1 LELTITTVCS
11 SEQIR
16 FRAGDSAFDS
26 QCTRRRLLLPDRC
39 VSNRLASGPQPQ
51 CDFIEVFGEA
61 PIRHGSGEVAGA
73 GEDGAIVS
81 GSGGRST
88 GTASGVAGTLLT
100 RSHAF
105 QARSFIRLRS
115 RLSSARH
122 SCGGGHPLGHL
133 STLES
138 TTDSVQPS
146 DQSSNCV
153 RLRMCRDH
161 LAAFPVDPPSV
172 NRR

>member
-1 LELTITTVCS
+1 MCLPMRFPAAVAA
-11 SEQIR
+11 EQSWR
-16 FRAGDSAFDS
+16 GWS
-26 QCTRRRLLLPDRC
+26 RRLSRRGQPFTKGDL
-39 VSNRLASGPQPQ
+39 SGASGPQPH
-51 CDFIEVFGEA
+51 CDFIEVCGEA
-61 PIRHGSGEVAGA
+61 AFGGGQGAVAGV

-161 LAAFPVDPPSV
+161 LRAFPVSPPSV